1 MVSPRRHWTGAGALV
16 FVAVRDARRA
26 RRLRPLAPLRA
37 PVGRRRSCDAVRR
50 LQLADKCGSVRSNG
64 YALRGAHPRECLY
77 LFVRA
82 RSNAS
87 FTVWVVRRIGGGGF
101 FLAFPRDLGGRR
113 RGWCS
118 CY

>member
-1 MVSPRRHWTGAGALV
+1 MFIEICCRESSDMCTAATAVLCRARGMVSPRRHWTGAGALV

-37 PVGRRRSCDAVRR
+37 AVGGRRSCDAVRR
-50 LQLADKCGSVRSNG
+50 LQLAEKCGSVRSNG
-64 YALRGAHPRECLY
+64 YALRGGHPRECLY

-87 FTVWVVRRIGGGGF
+87 FTVW
-101 FLAFPRDLGGRR
+101 
-113 RGWCS
+113 
-118 CY
+118 